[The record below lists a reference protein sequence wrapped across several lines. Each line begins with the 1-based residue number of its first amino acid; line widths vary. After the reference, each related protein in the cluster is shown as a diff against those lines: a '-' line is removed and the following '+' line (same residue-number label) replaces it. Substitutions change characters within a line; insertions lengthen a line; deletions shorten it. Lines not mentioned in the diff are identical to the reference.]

1 MPIFQLPA
9 SRPKQEIYHVSMAAL
24 LCFCPHLLKPEIIL
38 PQYKHLYC
46 ISIRFKTSW
55 YNMMMSVTKV
65 IISKGFD
72 DDDCVTARQHGAA
85 RSCLEG
91 VLSHSLLPLSGLL
104 NICQVAMLNICQLLN
119 CKYLFSKIFRCIV
132 SIYFSLHPLPGEHIQ
147 IPETANIFKEF
158 KYISIQCF

>member
-72 DDDCVTARQHGAA
+72 DDDCVTARQHGSA

-91 VLSHSLLPLSGLL
+91 VLSHSLLPLSGG
-104 NICQVAMLNICQLLN
+104 NA
-119 CKYLFSKIFRCIV
+119 KYLSGGNAKYLSGLKLQIFV
-132 SIYFSLHPLPGEHIQ
+132 FK
-147 IPETANIFKEF
+147 NILL
-158 KYISIQCF
+158 YCFYLFLAPPSGS